1 MQTAPLSTS
10 LVTPQG
16 TWAVTVMG
24 GSAAVENNF
33 WQLFVRPA
41 GATRWSL
48 VTPQGVAD
56 NGGLVAA
63 AGDEQ
68 GASLVVGFRPSQGLA
83 FSPLATSSDTGQ
95 HWTPGLLD
103 ADLADV
109 PGAMAVAPS
118 GQTLALLH
126 DGGIETAASAAA
138 ATAGQWSRLTTLSA
152 LAASTPGRGCGL
164 VAVNAV
170 SFGPNNVPMAAG
182 SCVRRGV
189 AGVFADRGGTWQAAG
204 PVLPAGFGGDQ
215 VQVLGLARTAGGNAA
230 LLVAGTSLL
239 AAWSDGGRWTVS
251 APVAAAGDEPGNEPG
266 NEQSVSASGFGP
278 GGSVWVLS
286 AAAGRRRSAGRAD
299 PGRRCRP
306 CRQAPRYS
314 SPAGTATR
322 APGPGSSAYDALAV
336 AGSRLTVW
344 RLAAGAWAQAP
355 GDQRADHVRVLG
367 LGQRENRA
375 MSYITGHWSFDPF
388 LILAVVVA
396 AWHEVGLWRLARR
409 SRPERTRERRL
420 RSLWFYA
427 GLAVLLI
434 AVESPIDYWSDD
446 YFLVHMIQHLLLMFA
461 APSLIVAGAPW
472 QPLLAALPGRSGRSV
487 TRGVL
492 AGGWSRPLRAVAGFF
507 VRPWVAVVLFNAV
520 MIFWHLSGPFDLAE
534 NNQAVHIWLMH
545 GSFFAAGVLFWLQ
558 FIPSPPFRRRL
569 PLVSQAAALLA
580 TNVIMIGLAM
590 ALSIFVTHSV
600 YTVYDHVPGITLPP
614 YADQQI
620 GAAILWVCG
629 DFWALPMMIITVRRL
644 IEADGTFGAAMDR
657 ALNRGASRSMPRGWG
672 RPWARAFAGRRF
684 GAGPFAARALA
695 ARALAARALAG
706 RISGRRRRMGSR
718 EPDPGARAGRTC
730 APAGRRGTSRSPG

>member
-1 MQTAPLSTS
+1 VKVRLARGVLALLCTGVAAGCGSQTAPVTAPALRVQTAPLSTS

-24 GSAAVENNF
+24 GSAADENNF

-126 DGGIETAASAAA
+126 DGGIEAAASAAA

-189 AGVFADRGGTWQAAG
+189 AGVFADRGGAWQAAG

-286 AAAGRRRSAGRAD
+286 GGGRAEAIGG
-299 PGRRCRP
+299 PGGSW
-306 CRQAPRYS
+306 QALPPVPAGTQVLVPAGS
-314 SPAGTATR
+314 QVLAPAGTATR
-322 APGPGSSAYDALAV
+322 APGSGSSAYDALAV

-344 RLAAGAWAQAP
+344 RLAAGAWAQVQVINVP
-355 GDQRADHVRVLG
+355 
-367 LGQRENRA
+367 
-375 MSYITGHWSFDPF
+375 ITYGS
-388 LILAVVVA
+388 
-396 AWHEVGLWRLARR
+396 
-409 SRPERTRERRL
+409 
-420 RSLWFYA
+420 
-427 GLAVLLI
+427 
-434 AVESPIDYWSDD
+434 
-446 YFLVHMIQHLLLMFA
+446 
-461 APSLIVAGAPW
+461 
-472 QPLLAALPGRSGRSV
+472 SG
-487 TRGVL
+487 
-492 AGGWSRPLRAVAGFF
+492 
-507 VRPWVAVVLFNAV
+507 
-520 MIFWHLSGPFDLAE
+520 
-534 NNQAVHIWLMH
+534 
-545 GSFFAAGVLFWLQ
+545 
-558 FIPSPPFRRRL
+558 
-569 PLVSQAAALLA
+569 
-580 TNVIMIGLAM
+580 
-590 ALSIFVTHSV
+590 
-600 YTVYDHVPGITLPP
+600 
-614 YADQQI
+614 
-620 GAAILWVCG
+620 
-629 DFWALPMMIITVRRL
+629 
-644 IEADGTFGAAMDR
+644 
-657 ALNRGASRSMPRGWG
+657 
-672 RPWARAFAGRRF
+672 
-684 GAGPFAARALA
+684 
-695 ARALAARALAG
+695 
-706 RISGRRRRMGSR
+706 
-718 EPDPGARAGRTC
+718 
-730 APAGRRGTSRSPG
+730 

>member
-1 MQTAPLSTS
+1 VKVRLARGVLALLCTGVAAGCGSQTAPVTAPALRVQTAPLSTS

-24 GSAAVENNF
+24 GSAADENNF

-48 VTPQGVAD
+48 VTPEGVAD

-126 DGGIETAASAAA
+126 DGGIEAAASAAA

-286 AAAGRRRSAGRAD
+286 GGGRAEAIGG
-299 PGRRCRP
+299 PGGSW
-306 CRQAPRYS
+306 QALPPVPAGTQVLVPAGS
-314 SPAGTATR
+314 QVLAPAGTATR
-322 APGPGSSAYDALAV
+322 APGSGSSAYDALAV

-344 RLAAGAWAQAP
+344 RLAAGAWAQVQVINVP
-355 GDQRADHVRVLG
+355 
-367 LGQRENRA
+367 
-375 MSYITGHWSFDPF
+375 ITYGS
-388 LILAVVVA
+388 
-396 AWHEVGLWRLARR
+396 
-409 SRPERTRERRL
+409 
-420 RSLWFYA
+420 
-427 GLAVLLI
+427 
-434 AVESPIDYWSDD
+434 
-446 YFLVHMIQHLLLMFA
+446 
-461 APSLIVAGAPW
+461 
-472 QPLLAALPGRSGRSV
+472 SG
-487 TRGVL
+487 
-492 AGGWSRPLRAVAGFF
+492 
-507 VRPWVAVVLFNAV
+507 
-520 MIFWHLSGPFDLAE
+520 
-534 NNQAVHIWLMH
+534 
-545 GSFFAAGVLFWLQ
+545 
-558 FIPSPPFRRRL
+558 
-569 PLVSQAAALLA
+569 
-580 TNVIMIGLAM
+580 
-590 ALSIFVTHSV
+590 
-600 YTVYDHVPGITLPP
+600 
-614 YADQQI
+614 
-620 GAAILWVCG
+620 
-629 DFWALPMMIITVRRL
+629 
-644 IEADGTFGAAMDR
+644 
-657 ALNRGASRSMPRGWG
+657 
-672 RPWARAFAGRRF
+672 
-684 GAGPFAARALA
+684 
-695 ARALAARALAG
+695 
-706 RISGRRRRMGSR
+706 
-718 EPDPGARAGRTC
+718 
-730 APAGRRGTSRSPG
+730 